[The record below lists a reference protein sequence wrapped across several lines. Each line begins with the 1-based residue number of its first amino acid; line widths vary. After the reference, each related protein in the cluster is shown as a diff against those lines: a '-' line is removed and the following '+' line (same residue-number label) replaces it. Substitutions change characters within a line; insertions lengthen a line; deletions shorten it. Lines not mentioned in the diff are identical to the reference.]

1 MSAIESQARKRQDK
15 DMSIDTTTPD
25 RATGENRGPKGIMAL
40 ANPTRFL
47 TFVRVVWPW
56 LAAVTAG
63 LFAVGLFMSF
73 SVPEDYQQGRTVKI
87 MFIHVPAVWMA
98 MGTYMVMVS
107 GALGVLVW
115 RHPLAGVASR
125 AAAPFGAA
133 FTFIGLAT
141 GSIWGRPMWGTW
153 WVWDARLTSFLILL
167 LIYLGL
173 IALWRSIEESAV
185 SARLASV
192 FILIGALILPIIKF
206 SVDWFVTLHQP
217 ASVLR
222 ADGPKMD
229 TVYLYPLLIMALA
242 FLMLFTTLHLLAM
255 RNEIYRQQIRSLQR
269 RAVRDA
275 RGL

>member
-1 MSAIESQARKRQDK
+1 MTT
-15 DMSIDTTTPD
+15 DTTKNAPPS
-25 RATGENRGPKGIMAL
+25 GLMAL
-40 ANPTRFL
+40 ANPTKFL
-47 TFVRVVWPW
+47 SFVRVMLPW
-56 LAAVTAG
+56 LSAATLA
-63 LFAVGLFMSF
+63 LFAVGLAMSF

-87 MFIHVPAVWMA
+87 MFVHVPAVWMA
-98 MGTYMVMVS
+98 MGAYMVMVF

-125 AAAPFGAA
+125 AAAPLGAA

-192 FILIGALILPIIKF
+192 FILVGALILPVIKF

-217 ASVLR
+217 ASVLTTE
-222 ADGPKMD
+222 GPKMD
-229 TVYLYPLLIMALA
+229 PVFLNPLLVMALA
-242 FLMLFTTLHLLAM
+242 FLFLFITLHFAAM
-255 RNEIYRQQIRSLQR
+255 RNEIQRQQIRSLQR
-269 RAVRDA
+269 RAVREA
-275 RGL
+275 RGR